1 MPQNSGCL
9 YVIATPIGNLGDIT
23 ARARDVLGKVEWVAV
38 EDTRRTRQLLTHLG
52 LRQRLISLH
61 EHNEAER
68 AAELIARLRSG
79 EDGALVSDAG
89 TPLISDPGFR
99 LVAAARDMGLRVVP
113 LPGPCAAIA
122 ALSVAGLPSDRFF
135 FEGFLPARA
144 GPRRRR
150 LAALATVRETLIF
163 YEAVHRIDASLADLA
178 DVLGG
183 QRLAFLAREL
193 TKQHET
199 FYRGSLRDIRSQVAA
214 DPAGGKGEM
223 TLIVTGCEEPAGPGA
238 AELARVYRLLAAELP
253 PGKAAR
259 LAARITG
266 ATRAEAYRLASL
278 PDPD

>member
-23 ARARDVLGKVEWVAV
+23 ERARDVLGKVDWVAV

-61 EHNEAER
+61 EHNETER
-68 AAELIARLRSG
+68 VHELLGRLSGG

-99 LVAAARDMGLRVVP
+99 LVTAARDRDLPVVP

-122 ALSVAGLPSDRFF
+122 ALSVAGLPSDRFL
-135 FEGFLPARA
+135 FEGFLPARS

-150 LAALATVRETLIF
+150 LAELAVVRETLIF
-163 YEAVHRIDASLADLA
+163 YEAVHRIDRSLADLA
-178 DVLGG
+178 DVLGE
-183 QRLAFLAREL
+183 QRRAFLAREL

-199 FYRGSLRDIRSQVAA
+199 FYRGSLEAVRAQVAA
-214 DPAGGKGEM
+214 DPAGTKGEM
-223 TLIVTGCEEPAGPGA
+223 TLIVSGCPAPDGPST
-238 AELARVYRLLAAELP
+238 AELERVYALLAAELP

-266 ATRAEAYRLASL
+266 AKRADAYRLASL
-278 PDPD
+278 PDAD